1 MGSKGGGS
9 GGGSNSMN
17 FGVSNSTYTPNP
29 EAMAA
34 YRRALSMAEN
44 VTSQPYEPYQGQLT
58 AGFTP
63 DQMRSFEMTRQMQ
76 GMVQPYINSA
86 TALTNQAVNYSDPRN
101 FNQQSLQQFQSPY
114 QQQVVNAT
122 MANLAQLNAQQE
134 QQGRSAAAQR
144 GTFGGSGEF
153 QGRAEIARQ
162 QALANAQTL
171 AGLNQS
177 GYQQA
182 VGQYNQQQQQAI
194 QTAQNAAYGLGQ
206 LGQNAQQSALQGI
219 QALLGTGAQQQ
230 QLQQQQLTGAY
241 QQWLQAKAFPYQQA
255 GFYSGIASG
264 IAPNMGGTT
273 NTTSFGMGNQQQQQ
287 ASGGGGAAGMGMS
300 VLSMLPSLF
309 GMSDKDDKTDIKY
322 LGKDDESGEK
332 LYSYR
337 YKGDPKSYPKVVGPM
352 AQDIERHSP
361 ERVHEVGGHKIVQGL
376 GRPSPSQREHY
387 AAGGAGGAGAS
398 GTAAGV
404 GNLGQLGGTAS
415 TGQTTGQS
423 ASSIYDVPAAD
434 TSNAGFGN
442 LQAGTGQ
449 ASGNVDPNVS
459 SFIQGI
465 FDPRTADQMARSKWV
480 NQPTE
485 IGQQQ
490 FSSDNFTIPPAL
502 MQDGGESYPY
512 HPQAGSPMADG
523 GRVHKEG
530 GGGLGNFFDLV
541 NKQGVASGP
550 YQAPSNPAAEGQKV
564 GIGALIQPAKD
575 IGKEKTWS
583 ESQQAAKSA
592 MDGKGGAG
600 GGGGG
605 SGGGGGAP
613 KMPSMKAPKQA
624 APAQAPFDPN
634 KGAAPG
640 SAPGAPG
647 GAPDTSN
654 QPASGDGQVS
664 DANKAAGQG
673 GFNFEQHAE
682 PLNAPPV
689 VEQMHAAPVEAPAAP
704 PTDFAAAAPP
714 LPEIPLLGGFG
725 GFGGFADGGRVHR
738 AGGGGAAGGAGAGA
752 PGMGAT
758 APGGGFGVLGQEGK
772 GLGDIVLGDAASPG
786 DAAGIGNLMAGQ
798 ETLTGQNLMNK
809 MDTLRFAHSAGPQK
823 SPTEQGQPA
832 MPSPD
837 FYTKP
842 RVDLPSVT
850 QTEHYGEENPNPV
863 FGYMMMAGMGG
874 KGGGL
879 GPMGGMGLA
888 GQINQQQR
896 AADAQAKQAQ
906 LKAQRESMLKD
917 PANFPVQGY
926 YTSIASPN
934 LNESTGLYNVDYT
947 GAYRG
952 YPYKDG
958 GRVAMRDGGGDPLFN
973 RIVGKTFS
981 YEGGYNPGDTGGQ
994 TMYGISQKAH
1004 PGLNI
1009 KGVTK
1014 DMARDIYKKEY
1025 YDAIGADKLPPA
1037 LRMAAFDT
1045 AVIAGP
1051 ARARQL
1057 LKQSGGDPMKFLDLR
1072 ANFMHGLVQ
1081 ANPAKYGRYER
1092 GWNNRNADL
1101 RKTVASMMGENPNS
1115 AQTVV
1120 ASDKPVQRAVPY
1132 DPSKPSLAYNVM
1144 PQRPIPM
1151 AKPMEK
1157 GLVWSSP
1164 GATAPRQVA
1173 ASDTSVPPGFH
1184 RHASGVL
1191 INDETGD
1198 VVRQTP
1204 ATRGVSAAAGAP
1216 AGSVLHRINPAD
1228 PSGPLLGSV
1237 TTPSPVAAAPVT
1249 RGIEPVAANKPKGF
1263 LDKLASELSPVGT
1276 AHAGDRGV
1284 FPGDKPAAEKSAP
1297 GFVPEAAP
1305 INSVVAKG
1313 SQAAPSTASIV
1324 ASKEPVKG
1332 FAPEVT
1338 QTKESVSVEGLPRI
1352 DKGPAASGGDKPAW
1366 NPSAATPAQSGE
1378 GIPRID
1384 KGEVGPQDP
1393 SPGYHMPDYTYAPGV
1408 GELEDPW
1415 TAFGA
1420 NARKGV
1426 TDTNLLPG
1434 SDQYK
1439 TGFDFPMTQ
1448 VPLGHSHATGPESPS
1463 SETPTTTAPAVKSS
1477 NAPVAADKALS
1488 GQKYWGDWRDA
1499 EPWKSDPIGGFFDT
1513 LSGEKPM
1520 ADKPGTW
1527 TPGQSAGFDIGNLF
1541 GGSEPVAAD
1550 RPSDGIVGPHNT
1562 QHEQGPPMP
1571 VEQGPP
1577 IPEELLNTSGEKF
1590 DENTGGGFARGGL
1603 VRPGFDFGGVVR
1615 HAYATDGSVEDE
1627 GQDPVAGFG
1636 EALSGIGEGI
1646 GNVVSGIGE
1655 GFGSLLSGGE
1665 QGHAQPAAQDRSPAY
1680 SAPSGGG
1687 LFGGRGLTW
1696 SPFQS
1701 GLLAAGLATM
1711 ASDRVNPLQA
1721 IGEGGLRG
1729 LQVYEAAAENQ
1740 AEQDAKNAIAQQD
1753 AALQEKLYSGAGGPG
1768 PSSEGD
1774 ESAPGGEGATT
1785 GGDGGAGVGAKGP
1798 SGVAPVSG
1806 GNARLQQLRAE
1817 HERIRQIPVTAHQVS
1832 AKNQALRAVE
1842 WEIAQ
1847 EEKMAAGSKIEI
1859 KEIGEDQFGRKQYIY
1874 TSGPNQG
1881 QLVDVNKLRG
1891 AQPSS
1896 GDQQDITKLHGQEFL
1911 EALPSGMA
1919 EEVEA
1924 IARGDKELPKGS
1936 KSQPIIQAVYQYM
1949 PNYDE
1954 SIYKSRQ
1961 STLKGY
1967 SPEGKIGQQI
1977 EGASAA
1983 MGHINNLIDMTPQLH
1998 NRQFSPYN
2006 ALVNP
2011 VHALVTGSDVVN
2023 NFETERNAL
2032 IGEVEKYLKGGAPAA
2047 SEIHRAL
2054 DQVKSSGSPQQIV
2067 GALHTLSEIM
2077 GSKTREYE
2085 KSWKKKFPDKEMP
2098 LDMETINTVQKRL
2111 ESEYEKYHPKKS
2123 KASEEKADKSE
2134 QPSSGRQ
2141 VVKTG
2146 MYNGRKVV
2154 QYSDGTTEYAQ

>member
-1 MGSKGGGS
+1 
-9 GGGSNSMN
+9 MN
-17 FGVSNSTYTPNP
+17 FGASNSTYSPNP

-63 DQMRSFEMTRQMQ
+63 DQMRGFEMTRQMQ

-101 FNQQSLQQFQSPY
+101 FNAQSLQQFQSPY
-114 QQQVVNAT
+114 QQNVIDTT
-122 MANLAQLNAQQE
+122 MANLSALNAQNMNQANA
-134 QQGRSAAAQR
+134 SNAAA
-144 GTFGGSGEF
+144 GGFGGSGSYL
-153 QGRAEIARQ
+153 GRAAVQ
-162 QALANAQTL
+162 KQNQLANAQTL
-171 AGLNQS
+171 AQLQQS

-219 QALLGTGAQQQ
+219 QALMGTGAQQQ

-255 GFYSGIASG
+255 GFYAGIASG

-287 ASGGGGAAGMGMS
+287 AQGGGGAAGMGMS

-332 LYSYR
+332 IYSYR

-376 GRPSPSQREHY
+376 GRLSPSQREHY

-415 TGQTTGQS
+415 TGQTTGQP

-449 ASGNVDPNVS
+449 TSGSGSMDPNVS

-465 FDPRTADQMARSKWV
+465 FDPKTADQMARAKWV

-485 IGQQQ
+485 LGQQQ
-490 FSSDNFTIPPAL
+490 FSGDNFAIPPAL

-541 NKQGVASGP
+541 NKQGIASGP

-564 GIGALIQPAKD
+564 GIGALISPAKD
-575 IGKEKTWS
+575 VAKGIT
-583 ESQQAAKSA
+583 ESAAN
-592 MDGKGGAG
+592 KGIESVMKNPTTGSSSGA
-600 GGGGG
+600 
-605 SGGGGGAP
+605 GGGGGAP

-624 APAQAPFDPN
+624 GAAQAPFDPN

-640 SAPGAPG
+640 STPGAPG

-654 QPASGDGQVS
+654 QPTSGDGQVS
-664 DANKAAGQG
+664 EANKAAGQG

-850 QTEHYGEENPNPV
+850 QTEHYGEQNDNPV
-863 FGYMMMAGMGG
+863 FGYMMMGGMGG

-879 GPMGGMGLA
+879 GPIGGMGLA
-888 GQINQQQR
+888 GQINQQN
-896 AADAQAKQAQ
+896 AANDARAKQAQ
-906 LKAQRESMLKD
+906 LKAQRTSMLND

-934 LNESTGLYNVDYT
+934 LNENTGLFNVDYT

-973 RIVGKTFS
+973 RIVGKTFG

-1144 PQRPIPM
+1144 PQRPIPI
-1151 AKPMEK
+1151 AKPIEK
-1157 GLVWSSP
+1157 GLGWSSP
-1164 GATAPRQVA
+1164 GATASRQVA

-1324 ASKEPVKG
+1324 ASKEPLKG
-1332 FAPEVT
+1332 FAPEIT
-1338 QTKESVSVEGLPRI
+1338 QTKEPISAEGLPRI
-1352 DKGPAASGGDKPAW
+1352 DKGPAASSGDRPAW
-1366 NPSAATPAQSGE
+1366 NPNASTPPQSGE
-1378 GIPRID
+1378 GVPSID
-1384 KGEVGPQDP
+1384 KGEAGPTDARP
-1393 SPGYHMPDYTYAPGV
+1393 AVHMPGYTYAPAV
-1408 GELEDPW
+1408 QEEESPW

-1420 NARKGV
+1420 NARRGDMMGETPYAV
-1426 TDTNLLPG
+1426 TMAGAPMGPWDNG
-1434 SDQYK
+1434 A
-1439 TGFDFPMTQ
+1439 GFNEKALTPSQ
-1448 VPLGHSHATGPESPS
+1448 SEKSSPS
-1463 SETPTTTAPAVKSS
+1463 KGAET
-1477 NAPVAADKALS
+1477 VAADKGAT

-1665 QGHAQPAAQDRSPAY
+1665 QGHTQPVAQDRSPAY

-1729 LQVYEAAAENQ
+1729 LQVYEAASANQ
-1740 AEQDAKNAIAQQD
+1740 AEQDAKEAMAAQD
-1753 AALQEKLYSGAGGPG
+1753 AALQEKLYPNVGGAGPASEGDEAVPEGEGAITSGAGGV
-1768 PSSEGD
+1768 
-1774 ESAPGGEGATT
+1774 
-1785 GGDGGAGVGAKGP
+1785 GAGAAGP
-1798 SGVAPVSG
+1798 SGAAPVSG
-1806 GNARLQQLRAE
+1806 GSARLQQLRAE
-1817 HERIRQIPVTAHQVS
+1817 HERIRRIPVTAHQVS
-1832 AKNQALRAVE
+1832 AKNQALKAVE

-1847 EEKMAAGSKIEI
+1847 EEKMAAGSKIAI
-1859 KEIGEDQFGRKQYIY
+1859 TKAGTDDMGNDVFMY
-1874 TSGPNQG
+1874 TSGPRAGEIVDIESLRSGPAAGDRGAGQMDWGKHHEEFLEQLPSNQREQIRAYAEGRQKLPTGKEGAKLLKLVTAYDPDFEAGKYDLRRSFMQDEPTKLGG
-1881 QLVDVNKLRG
+1881 QLVSANTAIKHADS
-1891 AQPSS
+1891 A
-1896 GDQQDITKLHGQEFL
+1896 L
-1911 EALPSGMA
+1911 EAADKMDNSSWHLWNKIKHGFKGEITEDPQA
-1919 EEVEA
+1919 VEFKQAVEA
-1924 IARGDKELPKGS
+1924 LS
-1936 KSQPIIQAVYQYM
+1936 
-1949 PNYDE
+1949 
-1954 SIYKSRQ
+1954 
-1961 STLKGY
+1961 
-1967 SPEGKIGQQI
+1967 
-1977 EGASAA
+1977 
-1983 MGHINNLIDMTPQLH
+1983 
-1998 NRQFSPYN
+1998 
-2006 ALVNP
+2006 
-2011 VHALVTGSDVVN
+2011 
-2023 NFETERNAL
+2023 
-2032 IGEVEKYLKGGAPAA
+2032 GEVEKYFKGGAPADA
-2047 SEIHRAL
+2047 AIKRAQENL
-2054 DQVKSSGSPQQIV
+2054 NTAQTPAEYTSALRQIAVLMKGKSDSLADQWKQNFGGEEVAVPKGKEGIWGESKNALKRIDKRYYQEHPEERKAMERQRKAESAVEGVPQ
-2067 GALHTLSEIM
+2067 
-2077 GSKTREYE
+2077 REG
-2085 KSWKKKFPDKEMP
+2085 
-2098 LDMETINTVQKRL
+2098 
-2111 ESEYEKYHPKKS
+2111 
-2123 KASEEKADKSE
+2123 
-2134 QPSSGRQ
+2134 GRQ
-2141 VVKTG
+2141 IVKTG
-2146 MYNGRKVV
+2146 IYNGRKVV